1 MRFLQLIARVHK
13 LHTVFSVLLFLLVQD
28 LYKQRKQL
36 VSRTCRRYGLGN
48 FPPPQKEEEEE
59 VEAGLY
65 RRQEAAYSTP
75 LEKSLMLEKNWRLLL
90 CWNHKVVLIEEG
102 GGQCICYLLLKFTPE
117 AEFKNYNHVE
127 VSGHNLKSSQT

>member
-1 MRFLQLIARVHK
+1 
-13 LHTVFSVLLFLLVQD
+13 

-48 FPPPQKEEEEE
+48 FPHPEKEEEEEE
-59 VEAGLY
+59 VEAGFY

-90 CWNHKVVLIEEG
+90 CWNHKVVLIRG
-102 GGQCICYLLLKFTPE
+102 KKRPMHL
-117 AEFKNYNHVE
+117 
-127 VSGHNLKSSQT
+127 SSSIEIHSTSRIHERTIWA

>member
-1 MRFLQLIARVHK
+1 MYINYI
-13 LHTVFSVLLFLLVQD
+13 FSVLLFLLVQD

-48 FPPPQKEEEEE
+48 FPRPEKEEEE

-90 CWNHKVVLIEEG
+90 CWNHKVVLIEQRRC
-102 GGQCICYLLLKFTPE
+102 QCICYLLLKFTPE
-117 AEFKNYNHVE
+117 AEFMNVQ
-127 VSGHNLKSSQT
+127 SR